1 MFATSFFFFF
11 CHFLTETVKK
21 KIYMQFPSFCFLTAV
36 SQETVYPGE
45 VLELQDSRAAIP
57 LDLQG
62 ALRPEYGLLI
72 LYAMNAM

>member
-1 MFATSFFFFF
+1 MWFKVIFVASW
-11 CHFLTETVKK
+11 LRQWK
-21 KIYMQFPSFCFLTAV
+21 KIYMQFPSFSFLIAV

-62 ALRPEYGLLI
+62 VLGPEYGLLI

>member
-1 MFATSFFFFF
+1 
-11 CHFLTETVKK
+11 
-21 KIYMQFPSFCFLTAV
+21 MQFPSFSFLIAV

-62 ALRPEYGLLI
+62 VLGPEYGLLI